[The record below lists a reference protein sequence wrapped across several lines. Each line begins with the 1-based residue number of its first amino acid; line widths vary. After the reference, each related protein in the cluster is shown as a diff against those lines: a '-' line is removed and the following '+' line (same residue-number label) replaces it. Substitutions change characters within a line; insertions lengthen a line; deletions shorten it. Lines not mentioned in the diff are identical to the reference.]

1 MITMLNS
8 MWLLDYYW
16 DWKFEPDDYQSF
28 KVEAGGA
35 AGMSHVERLT
45 ENLSCLTEEKE
56 EFGREGNCFRNRICG
71 FSITRFTY
79 INHVYT
85 KIYLLFL

>member
-1 MITMLNS
+1 
-8 MWLLDYYW
+8 
-16 DWKFEPDDYQSF
+16 
-28 KVEAGGA
+28 
-35 AGMSHVERLT
+35 MSHVERLT